1 MSAGELS
8 RVFVG
13 LTGRAALMCC
23 AGLLSGE
30 SRSVRQA
37 LGTRAFH
44 NVRARDDQAIVSSGC
59 DPPGL
64 RCPDRASVI
73 FLMLCARTLRA
84 AVKTM
89 VIWVSERFLEIP
101 VPTRNSRGTVGS
113 RRIIISTILKPWYA
127 YCLLIFELFEV
138 FYPLLKSIL
147 SPTILTQLITS
158 TLPP

>member
-23 AGLLSGE
+23 GGLLSGE
-30 SRSVRQA
+30 SRSVREA
-37 LGTRAFH
+37 VGTRAFH

-64 RCPDRASVI
+64 RCPDLASVI
-73 FLMLCARTLRA
+73 FLMLCARTSRA

-89 VIWVSERFLEIP
+89 VIWVSERFSEIP

-113 RRIIISTILKPWYA
+113 RRILSRLVLSHGMPIA
-127 YCLLIFELFEV
+127 YSHFNRSKCFTHYSSRSFHQPSLL
-138 FYPLLKSIL
+138 S
-147 SPTILTQLITS
+147 
-158 TLPP
+158 